1 MFYLSNVPLE
11 GMSRRTGPGKSYRE
25 GITLIQLMKKFP
37 DDATAETWFVQVRW
51 PDGIHCPHCGSPNV
65 NTNTKHHSMPYRC
78 RSCRKRFS
86 TKTGTVM
93 ESSKLGFQIWAIAI
107 FLIATNLKGIS
118 SMKLHRD
125 LGITQKSAWFLAHRI
140 RETFDFAWLPGFD
153 GPIEADETFIGGKR
167 KNMSHEKRK
176 QQTGR
181 GAVGKAVVAGVK
193 DRKTGQVSARVV
205 KGTDALTLQ
214 GFVRYHVQPGTT
226 VYTDEALGYQ
236 GMTDMDHQTVNHSVG
251 EYVNDMAHTN
261 GIESFWSMLKRGYQ
275 GIFHKISHW
284 HLNRYVNEFC
294 GRHNIR
300 SLDTVDMMLSMVAGM
315 VGKRLTYLQLIGM

>member
-1 MFYLSNVPLE
+1 MTRLPKPGLLMQGGLMASFALIAVLS
-11 GMSRRTGPGKSYRE
+11 MSTPTPS
-25 GITLIQLMKKFP
+25 ITPCHI
-37 DDATAETWFVQVRW
+37 DAVIVVS
-51 PDGIHCPHCGSPNV
+51 GSAP
-65 NTNTKHHSMPYRC
+65 KPELSWSAP
-78 RSCRKRFS
+78 
-86 TKTGTVM
+86 
-93 ESSKLGFQIWAIAI
+93 KLGFQIWAIAI

-176 QQTGR
+176 EQTGR

-193 DRKTGQVSARVV
+193 DRKTGKVSARVV
-205 KGTDALTLQ
+205 KGTDATTLK
-214 GFVRYHVQPGTT
+214 GFVRYHVESGTT

-251 EYVNDMAHTN
+251 EYVVDMAHTN
-261 GIESFWSMLKRGYQ
+261 GIGVVLVHAQAWLSG
-275 GIFHKISHW
+275 
-284 HLNRYVNEFC
+284 HLSYN
-294 GRHNIR
+294 
-300 SLDTVDMMLSMVAGM
+300 
-315 VGKRLTYLQLIGM
+315 QP